1 MKRFSPTKI
10 MLLTILA
17 LSLCMPCLT
26 HANLLDDLA
35 LTDEQKTA
43 LKELRIETMK
53 TLKVK
58 VEELRELRVQLEETI
73 FSEEINTGTVNEYTA
88 QISKIQSEISEI
100 VNNANL
106 KAAQELT
113 PEQREILAEVKEE
126 KREMINEFIAK
137 WRETGKYLRDFLST
151 FERILP

>member
-17 LSLCMPCLT
+17 LSLCLPCLT
-26 HANLLDDLA
+26 HATLKDDLA
-35 LTDEQKTA
+35 ITDEQKTA
-43 LKELRIETMK
+43 LKELRIETRK

-58 VEELRELRVQLEETI
+58 VVELRELRVELEDAI
-73 FSEEINTGTVNEYTA
+73 FSAEIDTDTVNEYTV
-88 QISKIQSEISEI
+88 QISAIQTELSEI

-106 KAAQELT
+106 EAAQILT

-126 KREMINEFIAK
+126 KREMINEFLAK
-137 WRETGKYLRDFLST
+137 WREIREYLRDFLST

>member
-17 LSLCMPCLT
+17 LSLCLPCLT
-26 HANLLDDLA
+26 HATLKDDLA
-35 LTDEQKTA
+35 ITDEQKTA
-43 LKELRIETMK
+43 LKELRIETRK

-58 VEELRELRVQLEETI
+58 VVELRELRVELEDAI
-73 FSEEINTGTVNEYTA
+73 FSAEIDTDTVNEYTV
-88 QISKIQSEISEI
+88 QISAIQTELSEI

-106 KAAQELT
+106 EAAQILT
-113 PEQREILAEVKEE
+113 PDQREILAEVKEE
-126 KREMINEFIAK
+126 KREMINEFLAK
-137 WRETGKYLRDFLST
+137 WREIREYLRDFLST

>member
-17 LSLCMPCLT
+17 LSLCLPCLT
-26 HANLLDDLA
+26 HATLKDDLA
-35 LTDEQKTA
+35 ITDEQKTA
-43 LKELRIETMK
+43 LKELRIETRK

-58 VEELRELRVQLEETI
+58 VVELRELRVELEDAI
-73 FSEEINTGTVNEYTA
+73 FSAEIDTDTVNEYTV
-88 QISKIQSEISEI
+88 QISAIQTELSEI

-106 KAAQELT
+106 EAAQILT
-113 PEQREILAEVKEE
+113 SEQREILAEVKEE
-126 KREMINEFIAK
+126 KREMINEFLAK
-137 WRETGKYLRDFLST
+137 WREIREYLRDFLST